1 MHELSIAMAMIEQVE
16 EILRKEGAVGA
27 GKIVALVGELSG
39 IECEALE
46 FAFSVAREGTMAAD
60 AELAIEAVKAAVL
73 CGACGKESNPE
84 VPGMECRHCGSS
96 NVRIVQGR
104 DLVIKK
110 IEAKMPD

>member
-16 EILRKEGAVGA
+16 EILRKKGAVGA
-27 GKIVALVGELSG
+27 GKVVAQVGELSG

-84 VPGMECRHCGSS
+84 MPVMGCRHCGSS

-104 DLVIKK
+104 DLVIKT